1 MTSHN
6 VIANLAKMKVETAV
20 FGCCGNDNQG
30 KIAIDSLKKLNVNT
44 ENITILNNTKTRL
57 FHVSY
62 TEENS
67 KIVFS
72 SKKRCPYCSKKSW
85 YEGSLINNDTILEN
99 LLPNDI
105 LIFDNLNQKKWIHNK

>member
-72 SKKRCPYCSKKSW
+72 SKKDVPIAVKKVGMK
-85 YEGSLINNDTILEN
+85 EVLLIMIQ
-99 LLPNDI
+99 
-105 LIFDNLNQKKWIHNK
+105 F